1 MNRNRGFAVPIVLV
15 FTLIFLIL
23 PLIFWYSFNANSAE
37 TVKGTSVKSEENSI
51 LVKIVSPS
59 GPWDLQQYLCKDKN
73 ECVSSVFSGKRYA
86 TISGGKTQGHY
97 VSITSPKSSGDY
109 KFLKVYATAGSGLTA
124 ADFNVLDSQVLLG
137 RSIEKVTLKENSFS
151 VEAVLIPL
159 ESFANTTGATE
170 SIDFIAK

>member
-15 FTLIFLIL
+15 FTLVFLIL
-23 PLIFWYSFNANSAE
+23 PLIFWYSFNVNSAE
-37 TVKGTSVKSEENSI
+37 TVKGTSVKSEENSV

-73 ECVSSVFSGKRYA
+73 ECTASVFSGKRYA

-97 VSITSPKSSGDY
+97 LPLTSPKSSGDY
-109 KFLKVYATAGSGLTA
+109 KFLKVFVTAGSGLTT
-124 ADFNVLDSQVLLG
+124 ADFKVLDSQVLLG
-137 RSIEKVTLKENSFS
+137 HSIEKMTLAEESLS
-151 VEAVLIPL
+151 LEAVLIPL
-159 ESFANTTGATE
+159 ESFVNTTGATE